1 MSTATKPA
9 AEATVRVP
17 SSVTDPYTPDE
28 CRSMTKALVDQLFT
42 PAERHQM
49 MKKAAY
55 LRAERRGFEPGH
67 ELDDWLWAEHEV
79 NEACGLIEPFPR
91 RDTPS

>member
-1 MSTATKPA
+1 MTTATNPA
-9 AEATVRVP
+9 RMAETRVP
-17 SSVTDPYTPDE
+17 SSVTDPYTPAE

-42 PAERHQM
+42 PGERHQM
-49 MKKAAY
+49 MEEAAY

-79 NEACGLIEPFPR
+79 NEACGLIEPLPR
-91 RDTPS
+91 RDPS